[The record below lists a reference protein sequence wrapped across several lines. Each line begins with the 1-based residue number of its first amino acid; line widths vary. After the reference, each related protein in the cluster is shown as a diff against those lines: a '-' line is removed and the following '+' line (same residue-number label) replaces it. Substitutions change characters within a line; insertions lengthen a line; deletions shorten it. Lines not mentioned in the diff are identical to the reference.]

1 MPVLLREH
9 VTSAAL
15 VGVLMGMDNL
25 LGIFVQPWIGN
36 RSDNTRTRWGWRMP
50 YLAIGMPL
58 AALLFLLLPW
68 TTSAITLIAVMVCYA
83 LVANT
88 MRPLAESLVPD
99 FIPPQRRGR
108 TNAVVKI
115 AASLTIIVASLISLF
130 VVDEHPR
137 AAFVIPA
144 VIMLVATAVLVAK
157 VRDSRSPAYQAAL
170 AEDAQA
176 GRAETRSPLW
186 TVVVELVTSSD
197 RRRVLLLLTVFLF
210 GGAWFASRS
219 LMTPYGMEALGLSRG
234 EAGGLTLP
242 SGVAF
247 LLAAYPVALAA
258 ERFGR
263 LRTIA
268 VGMAV
273 FAGALA
279 AATVVRTP
287 TATIVLLCIGAA
299 GAAGF
304 SINAA
309 VALWNLAPSSRI
321 AALSGVTGALIANE
335 PMSAEVLA
343 AAPDLRAIVR
353 TGVGYDSVDV
363 EAATRLGISVS
374 NLPGINANAVA
385 EYTVALLLAQARN
398 LAPMAAGVAAGTW
411 PRRDGFELRGKTLG
425 LIGWGA
431 AARLVAPLAGAFG
444 MTVLCTSGV
453 PVGSAARR
461 RSGSCRSTSCSAP
474 PTSSPCTP
482 R

>member
-1 MPVLLREH
+1 MAETTIRENAASYRKITFFIALALFAQESTWNFYDNQVPVLLREH
-9 VTSAAL
+9 VASAAL

-36 RSDNTRTRWGWRMP
+36 RSDNTRTRWGRRMP
-50 YLAIGMPL
+50 YLAVGMPL

-68 TTSAITLIAVMVCYA
+68 TTSAVTLIAVMVCYA

-144 VIMLVATAVLVAK
+144 VIMLAATAVLVAK

-176 GRAETRSPLW
+176 GRTETRSPLW
-186 TVVVELVTSSD
+186 KVVTELVTSSD
-197 RRRVLLLLTVFLF
+197 RRRILLLLTVFLF

-287 TATIVLLCIGAA
+287 TATIVFLCIGAA

-309 VALWNLAPSSRI
+309 VALWNLAPSSRMLG
-321 AALSGVTGALIANE
+321 AYTGLYAVTWYLGGFAGPALIGGVVDLAGWSS
-335 PMSAEVLA
+335 MLLAIAVLA
-343 AAPDLRAIVR
+343 ALAVLVAI
-353 TGVGYDSVDV
+353 
-363 EAATRLGISVS
+363 RLGR
-374 NLPGINANAVA
+374 LQRAA
-385 EYTVALLLAQARN
+385 EA
-398 LAPMAAGVAAGTW
+398 
-411 PRRDGFELRGKTLG
+411 
-425 LIGWGA
+425 
-431 AARLVAPLAGAFG
+431 
-444 MTVLCTSGV
+444 
-453 PVGSAARR
+453 
-461 RSGSCRSTSCSAP
+461 
-474 PTSSPCTP
+474 
-482 R
+482 